1 MNPPHDPSQRIA
13 ERQTALDVSRGDRD
27 RALDAMHALE
37 AASATAGPG
46 REQEWRNAVVSALEH
61 LTGAIAE
68 QHASYE
74 HPESLMAQLAQ
85 DDPRLRTW
93 VRQLHHRWSG
103 LASATRDLAL
113 DLRDAHAAGFR
124 SIDDI
129 REQVRWLSAALQHHR
144 AREADLIF
152 QALGVDMSAASERPS
167 DAATADGEE
176 HQDSRRRSGREH
188 GARPRVRLH
197 IDRA

>member
-1 MNPPHDPSQRIA
+1 MNPPRDTSQHRAA
-13 ERQTALDVSRGDRD
+13 EQQTALDVSRGDRD

-46 REQEWRNAVVSALEH
+46 REQEWRDALTIALEH
-61 LTGAIAE
+61 LAGAIAE
-68 QHASYE
+68 QQASYAD
-74 HPESLMAQLAQ
+74 PESLMAQLAQ

-103 LASATRDLAL
+103 LASATRDLAV
-113 DLRDAHAAGFR
+113 DLRAANAAGSR

-152 QALGVDMSAASERPS
+152 EALGVDIAG
-167 DAATADGEE
+167 AT
-176 HQDSRRRSGREH
+176 R
-188 GARPRVRLH
+188 
-197 IDRA
+197 IRA